1 MKEIVK
7 GSIRSFPLSYFH
19 PATPVIFLLILLL
32 VSCLAV
38 PSLSPGETAG
48 STEKNVPLW
57 WPDTHKRGRAG
68 GYDLI
73 TFKELQA
80 LIQSGKDFVLLDVR
94 PDYEYKDGHIA
105 GALNFE
111 FHLGHRSNLE
121 PERAETLKTLLGTD
135 RDRLI
140 VTYCRNFR

>member
-1 MKEIVK
+1 MKK
-7 GSIRSFPLSYFH
+7 TKRQQIRNSPGGFFH
-19 PATPVIFLLILLL
+19 RATPVIFFFTLLLI
-32 VSCLAV
+32 SCLMV
-38 PSLSPGETAG
+38 PSLSMGETTG
-48 STEKNVPLW
+48 STEKNLPLW
-57 WPDTHKRGRAG
+57 WPDTLKRAAAG

-73 TFKELQA
+73 TFQELQA

-121 PERAETLKTLLGTD
+121 PERAEALKTLLGPD